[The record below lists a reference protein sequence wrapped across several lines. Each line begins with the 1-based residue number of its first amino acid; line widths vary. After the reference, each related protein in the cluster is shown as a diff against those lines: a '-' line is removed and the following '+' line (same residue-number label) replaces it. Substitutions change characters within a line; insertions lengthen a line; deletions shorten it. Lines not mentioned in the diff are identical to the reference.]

1 MNSSVDKAKYIV
13 IGRIGSTYGIKG
25 WLKLQSFTASQ
36 LDILDYQPW
45 YYKDKGEW
53 VVFECD
59 EHKASP
65 ERMLI
70 HVKGYDS
77 PEHAKQLT
85 GIELA
90 TTRSQLPK
98 LPENE
103 FYWHDLIGL
112 DVYTKEHVLLGS
124 ITNILSN
131 AAHPLLEIEG
141 EKQHLVPLLFDK
153 FIIEVDLSKNK
164 VIADWDP
171 EF

>member
-1 MNSSVDKAKYIV
+1 MNNSVDNEKYIV
-13 IGRIGSTYGIKG
+13 IGRIGSTYGVKG
-25 WLKLQSFTASQ
+25 WLKLQSFTESQ
-36 LDILDYQPW
+36 SDIFDYQPW
-45 YYKDKGEW
+45 YFNTKGQW
-53 VVFECD
+53 TVFDCD
-59 EHKASP
+59 DTKASA
-65 ERMLI
+65 ERLLI

-77 PEHAKQLT
+77 PELAKQLT

-98 LPENE
+98 LPEGE

-112 DVYTKEHVLLGS
+112 DVYTTEQVLLGS
-124 ITNILSN
+124 VVNIISN
-131 AAHPLLEIEG
+131 AAHPLLEIKG

-153 FIIEVDLSKNK
+153 FILEVDLSKNK